1 MNAPLNP
8 ALLALPHEVR
18 ELVLR
23 VAEAVRLDAAIAAR
37 GDVLSLQ
44 KNGQHREAVAAHESA
59 HSAVM
64 RIDIYQVVAEF
75 TGEVPGVAEQ
85 AAFEA
90 AAKAAN
96 FNPMRNAK
104 GDFAHPITWRAH
116 TVWLAAV
123 RWARNQQERP
133 P

>member
-1 MNAPLNP
+1 VNAPLNP
-8 ALLALPHEVR
+8 SLLALPHEVR

-64 RIDIYQVVAEF
+64 RIDIYKVVAEF
-75 TGEVPGVAEQ
+75 TGEQPDVAEQ

-96 FNPMRNAK
+96 FNAIRNVK
-104 GDFAHPITWRAH
+104 GEFVHPITWRAH

-123 RWARNQQERP
+123 RWARKTDRP